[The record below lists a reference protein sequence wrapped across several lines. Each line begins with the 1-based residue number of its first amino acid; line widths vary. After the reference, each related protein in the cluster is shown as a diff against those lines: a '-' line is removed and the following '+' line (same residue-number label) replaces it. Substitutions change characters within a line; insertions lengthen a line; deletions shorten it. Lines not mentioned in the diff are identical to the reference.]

1 MFILPFTHRRQT
13 THSTGARVVRK
24 VTSSS
29 NVPCQAATRK
39 EQPINTR
46 AKQEC
51 ELEPHYYPNPDEIYT
66 EMEDY

>member
-13 THSTGARVVRK
+13 THSTGARVVR
-24 VTSSS
+24 TTRPS
-29 NVPCQAATRK
+29 NAPAQVATRR

-51 ELEPHYYPNPDEIYT
+51 ELESRYYPNPDEIYT
-66 EMEDY
+66 EMDDF